1 MNANGTT
8 KPKRITAAE
17 RKRQLA
23 TERMTA
29 FLEWSR
35 QQQERDIAQG
45 IIAPIQDEKKD

>member
-17 RKRQLA
+17 RKRLA

-45 IIAPIQDEKKD
+45 IIAPIQDEKK